1 LAASA
6 IASTW
11 AELMLAGAIFFMSSI
26 MAPEITVTL
35 TPAGHVTFGRDA
47 GVVGVTGEVSGGSV
61 GCGCVV
67 GIVVGVWVLAEVA
80 ELFV

>member
-1 LAASA
+1 
-6 IASTW
+6 
-11 AELMLAGAIFFMSSI
+11 MLAGAIFFMSSI

-47 GVVGVTGEVSGGSV
+47 GVVGVTGVVAGGVSGGSV

-67 GIVVGVWVLAEVA
+67 RIVVGVWVLAEVA